1 MRRHLVRNSIFL
13 AVAAL
18 LVAGSLIAVSV
29 VVRAQD
35 ARVALAGSNVPLI
48 QRAHLLQAANLT
60 QTLDL
65 SIGLRPNDSASLDQ
79 ALKAIYTPGSP
90 RYHHYLTPDEFR
102 QLYAPTSSQVQQVV
116 SFLQSQGLAVHNIA
130 PNNLLIDATGTVAQ
144 AQQAFQVQINTYQ
157 YGNRVFYANAQ
168 PPSVPVALQAVISSI
183 GGLDNSAHYQ
193 PLVQSAQTAGE
204 QARSPRATPSGYG
217 PGELASAY
225 DTAALSL
232 QGQNQTVAIFELDGY
247 QTADVQQYF
256 SNYNLGA
263 PSINNVLVDGA
274 NGSAGQGAIEVEL
287 DIEVVGAIAP
297 RADQLIYEGPNT
309 TQGLND
315 TYNRIVTD
323 NKAQVVSTSWGLCEN
338 STGSAE
344 LMTLDTI
351 FKQAAAQGISIFA
364 AAGDAGA
371 YDCGDTSLGVD
382 SPADDPYVTGV
393 GGTNLQLG
401 GNNSY
406 GSESVWSSTSDTG
419 RGPKG
424 AGGGGGVSNAFALP
438 SWQSGAGVIS
448 SYSSGKP
455 CGAPS
460 GQYCREV
467 PDVSAD
473 ADPNSGYAVYCT
485 VSAAGCSSSG
495 WIVVGG
501 TSAAAPFWA
510 GSSALINQYL
520 QSQNLARFGSANPAL
535 YGIYNSAQAATA
547 FHDVTAGNNLYYPA
561 TAGYDM
567 GSGIGSPDVT
577 VLAKA
582 LAGSG
587 GSGGGGTPTPAPGSP
602 TPTPSPV
609 VPPPGTP
616 TPSPSTTLIK
626 NGGFEN
632 GSNSWQESSSG
643 GYELVSTLNPHAGKN
658 SVYLCGYTGCKDRV
672 SQTFTVPRSYATLRL
687 SYWWFSET
695 MEMSQQCIDTFS
707 VVVQSASG
715 QSLRT
720 LQRACNTN
728 VTNGWQQQSL
738 DLTSLLAPYKGQ
750 QVSLLFLGTTKA
762 NLFLTSSFFVD
773 DVNLVAL

>member
-1 MRRHLVRNSIFL
+1 MRRHLVRNVIFL
-13 AVAAL
+13 VVAVV
-18 LVAGSLIAVSV
+18 LVTGSLIAVSIAA
-29 VVRAQD
+29 RAQD
-35 ARVALAGSNVPLI
+35 ARVTLAGANVPLI
-48 QRAHLLQAANLT
+48 QRAHLLQAANAAQMLN
-60 QTLDL
+60 L
-65 SIGLRPNDSASLDQ
+65 SIGLRPSDPAGLDQ
-79 ALKAIYTPGSP
+79 ALQEIYTPGSS

-102 QLYAPTSSQVQQVV
+102 QLYAPTSSQVQEVV
-116 SFLQSQGLAVHNIA
+116 SFLQSQGLTVQTIA
-130 PNNLLIDATGTVAQ
+130 SNHLLIDATGTVAQ

-168 PPSVPVALQAVISSI
+168 PPSVPAALQAVISSI
-183 GGLDNSAHYQ
+183 GGLDNSVRYQ
-193 PLVQSAQTAGE
+193 PLVQHTQAVGERAQT
-204 QARSPRATPSGYG
+204 PHATPSGYG
-217 PGELASAY
+217 PGELSSAY
-225 DTAALSL
+225 NTAALGV

-263 PSINNVLVDGA
+263 PNINNVLVDGA

-297 RADQLIYEGPNT
+297 QADQLIYEGPNT

-323 NKAQVVSTSWGLCEN
+323 NKAQVVSTSWGLCES

-344 LMTLDTI
+344 LLTLDTI

-401 GNNSY
+401 ANNSY
-406 GSESVWSSTSDTG
+406 GSESVWSNTGDTG

-424 AGGGGGVSNAFALP
+424 AGGGGGVSNTFRLP

-448 SYSSGKP
+448 GYSSGQP

-510 GSSALINQYL
+510 GSTALMNQYL
-520 QSQNLARFGSANPAL
+520 QSKGVARVGSSNSAL
-535 YGIYNSAQAATA
+535 YGVYNSAQAADS
-547 FHDVTAGNNLYYPA
+547 FHDVSAGNNLYYPA
-561 TAGYDM
+561 SAGYDM
-567 GSGIGSPDVT
+567 ASGLGSPNVAA
-577 VLAKA
+577 LAQA
-582 LAGSG
+582 LAG
-587 GSGGGGTPTPAPGSP
+587 GSSGGGTPTPTPGSP

-609 VPPPGTP
+609 VPPPSTP

-632 GSNSWQESSSG
+632 STSPWQESSGG
-643 GYELVSTLNPHAGKN
+643 GYELISTLNPHAGKN
-658 SVYLCGYTGCKDRV
+658 SAYLCGYTGCKDRITQ
-672 SQTFTVPRSYATLRL
+672 SFTVPRSYSTLRL

-707 VVVQSASG
+707 VIVQSASG
-715 QSLRT
+715 QSIRT
-720 LQRACNTN
+720 LQRSCNTN
-728 VTNGWQQQSL
+728 ATNGWQQQTL

-750 QVSLLFLGTTKA
+750 QVSLLFLGTTRA